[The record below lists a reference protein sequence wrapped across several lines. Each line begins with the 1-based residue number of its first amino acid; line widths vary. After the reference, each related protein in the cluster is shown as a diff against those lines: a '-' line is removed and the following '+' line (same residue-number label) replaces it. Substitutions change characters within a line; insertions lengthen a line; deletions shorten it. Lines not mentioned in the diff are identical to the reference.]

1 MTGTDLIVVAPW
13 IIFAAA
19 LTVVCIR
26 LLRAHRASRQ
36 HASRRQAAE
45 PQPERCPHPQGTPC
59 PKKNAQAPRL

>member
-26 LLRAHRASRQ
+26 LLRARRASRQ
-36 HASRRQAAE
+36 HASRRQG
-45 PQPERCPHPQGTPC
+45 PQSEPERCPDPQGTPC
-59 PKKNAQAPRL
+59 PKKNAQAPWR

>member
-26 LLRAHRASRQ
+26 L
-36 HASRRQAAE
+36 
-45 PQPERCPHPQGTPC
+45 HPQGTPC
-59 PKKNAQAPRL
+59 PKKNAQAPWR

>member
-26 LLRAHRASRQ
+26 LFRARRASRQ
-36 HASRRQAAE
+36 HASQRDAAQA
-45 PQPERCPHPQGTPC
+45 QPERCPHPQGTPC
-59 PKKNAQAPRL
+59 PKKNAQAPGQ

>member
-26 LLRAHRASRQ
+26 LFRARRASRQ
-36 HASRRQAAE
+36 HASRRAPDPE
-45 PQPERCPHPQGTPC
+45 PERCPDPQGTQC
-59 PKKNAQAPRL
+59 PKNNAQAPWL